1 VALKKC
7 FEKLIAHKRK
17 LLASCQCKLRNPRAI
32 QYPEA
37 QPVLRLFGPPTVNIN
52 ALLKLLSVTR
62 SFRQTARSRLSAKWG
77 GGDEFR
83 DIDWSNEWKLGKEG
97 SGSYR
102 PDMVVIAGFVDSA
115 QVFIFTKKANTA
127 R

>member
-1 VALKKC
+1 M
-7 FEKLIAHKRK
+7 
-17 LLASCQCKLRNPRAI
+17 
-32 QYPEA
+32 
-37 QPVLRLFGPPTVNIN
+37 
-52 ALLKLLSVTR
+52 KLLSVTR
-62 SFRQTARSRLSAKWG
+62 SFWQTARSRPGAKWG

-127 R
+127 HWRYRFVCSDAAAEEAIEWSRDAANAPLRAEEHFFHCSHGEEYLALFSFAKPR